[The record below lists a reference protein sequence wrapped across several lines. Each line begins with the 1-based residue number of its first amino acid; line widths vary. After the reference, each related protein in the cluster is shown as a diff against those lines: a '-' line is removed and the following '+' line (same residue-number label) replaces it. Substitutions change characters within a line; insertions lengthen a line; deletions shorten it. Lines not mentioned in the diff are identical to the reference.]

1 MNKWTWIWVLT
12 GTAFLVF
19 VLPYIMA
26 AFGAAPPNGTET
38 LLLVLLLWVAT
49 WMVAVGELERVQQL
63 DKTRS

>member
-1 MNKWTWIWVLT
+1 MNKWAWILVLT

-26 AFGAAPPNGTET
+26 AFGAAPNGTET

-49 WMVAVGELERVQQL
+49 WMLSRKRARGSAT
-63 DKTRS
+63 TR